1 MDTMTQSTSQRPI
14 TAATQSAKFVISGGF
29 GVGKTTFVGAI
40 SEIPPLRTEEKMTE
54 AAESL
59 DDSSKVT
66 TKQSTTVAMDFGRIS
81 VFDELVI
88 YLFGTPGQDRFAFMW
103 DQIALGSLGAV
114 VLVDTSRLEESF
126 APIDYFESKQIP
138 FVVAVNQFDHAPTG
152 TVEQIRDALALDDAI
167 PIVDVDARE
176 KESVKNCLVA
186 LVDHMIQQLTST
198 GGARRL
204 RRRDFDF

>member
-1 MDTMTQSTSQRPI
+1 MNTMTQPQPAM

-29 GVGKTTFVGAI
+29 GVGKTTFVGAV

-54 AAESL
+54 AASGF
-59 DDSSKVT
+59 DDASKVT

-103 DQIALGSLGAV
+103 DQIALGALGAV
-114 VLVDTSRLEESF
+114 VLIDTSRLEESF
-126 APIDYFESKQIP
+126 SPIDYFESKDIP
-138 FVVAVNQFDHAPTG
+138 FVVAVNQFSHAPKG
-152 TVEQIRDALALDDAI
+152 TVDQIREALALDAAI
-167 PIVDVDARE
+167 PIVDVDARD
-176 KESVKNCLVA
+176 KDSVKNCLIS
-186 LVDHMIQQLTST
+186 LIDHMIQQLTET
-198 GGARRL
+198 GGERRL

>member
-1 MDTMTQSTSQRPI
+1 MTTMTHPQPTI

-29 GVGKTTFVGAI
+29 GVGKTTFVGAV

-54 AAESL
+54 AAESF
-59 DDSSKVT
+59 DDASKVT
-66 TKQSTTVAMDFGRIS
+66 SKQSTTVAMDFGRIS

-114 VLVDTSRLEESF
+114 VLIDTSRLEESF

-138 FVVAVNQFDHAPTG
+138 FVVAVNQFDHAPKG
-152 TVEQIRDALALDDAI
+152 TVDQIREALALEASI
-167 PIVDVDARE
+167 PIVDVDARD
-176 KESVKNCLVA
+176 KESVKNCLIS
-186 LVDHMIQQLTST
+186 LVDHMIQQLTAT
-198 GGARRL
+198 GGERRL